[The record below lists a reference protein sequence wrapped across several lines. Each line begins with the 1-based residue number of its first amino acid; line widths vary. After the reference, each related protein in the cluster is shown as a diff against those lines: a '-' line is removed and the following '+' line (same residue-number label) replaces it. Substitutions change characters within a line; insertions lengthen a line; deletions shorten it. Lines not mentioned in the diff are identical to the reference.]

1 MLALILALSA
11 WAALCLILWAIA
23 EAVAA
28 YRWRQFLRSVE
39 REAANGD
46 CFPAHYFRK
55 D

>member
-1 MLALILALSA
+1 MLALFATLLA
-11 WAALCLILWAIA
+11 WATLCLILWAIG
-23 EAVAA
+23 EAIAA
-28 YRWRQFLRSVE
+28 WRWRRFLRSVE